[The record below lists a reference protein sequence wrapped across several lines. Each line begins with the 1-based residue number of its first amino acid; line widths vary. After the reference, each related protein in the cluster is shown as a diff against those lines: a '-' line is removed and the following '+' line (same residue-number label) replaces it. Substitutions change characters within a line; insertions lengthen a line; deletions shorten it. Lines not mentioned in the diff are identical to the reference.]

1 MVSRIDLTN
10 CFVQGKFAS
19 RSGTDFPNVD
29 ASHKVDRLSAPF
41 SILLVE
47 DDDDTRRN
55 LEDILALDGY
65 DVTAVSHCLP
75 AITQLEDK
83 EFDAAIVDWQLPDG
97 SGGDLIPV
105 IAREQVDTPVIVV
118 TGVRD
123 FDTPVEALKNGAYDF
138 LSKPINPDVLRA
150 SLSRLVERKRHL
162 KELDEARAKL
172 LANERLAAIGQMVAG
187 LAHESRNAF
196 QRSHACLAELSLDL
210 QDKPDSLKLV
220 RRVQKAL
227 DDLNR
232 LLEEVRCYSAPIIL
246 ERQQSNLRELVER
259 CWGQIHETGLLNK
272 ELQFVVDEA
281 SDFRPTFKLDPE
293 RMCQVISNLLENAI
307 FACAEPG
314 IITVE
319 LSNFVDDQ
327 QSGIQIAVHDN
338 GSGVALQHRNDIF
351 VPFFT
356 TKTKGTG
363 LGLAISARI
372 VDAHHG
378 TIVVEESKFGGAC
391 FVVNL
396 PDMP

>member
-1 MVSRIDLTN
+1 MFSRIDLTK

-19 RSGTDFPNVD
+19 RSGTNFPNLD
-29 ASHKVDRLSAPF
+29 APSRVDRLNAPF
-41 SILLVE
+41 SVLLVE

-75 AITQLEDK
+75 AITELEDK

-105 IAREQVDTPVIVV
+105 IVREQVDTPVIVV

-162 KELDEARAKL
+162 KELDEARSKL

-210 QDKPDSLKLV
+210 QDKPDSLQLV

-246 ERQQSNLRELVER
+246 ERQTANIRELVQR
-259 CWGQIHETGLLNK
+259 CWDQIEEAGPIKK
-272 ELQFVVDEA
+272 ELQFDVDEA
-281 SDFRPTFKLDPE
+281 GDFRPAFKLDPE
-293 RMCQVISNLLENAI
+293 RFCQVISNLLENAL
-307 FACAEPG
+307 FASADPG
-314 IITVE
+314 IIKVE
-319 LSNFVDDQ
+319 LSHYVDENGT
-327 QSGIQIAVHDN
+327 GILIAVHDN
-338 GSGVALQHRNDIF
+338 GSGVPMEHRNDIF

-378 TIVVEESKFGGAC
+378 TMSIEESKFGGAC
-391 FVVNL
+391 FVVKL
-396 PDMP
+396 PELL